1 MSQEW
6 RDRLAGARM
15 QVDQQFTD
23 QVGNSQFSNQQWGLI
38 MTAVEFEIDNP
49 GEPTDATLVANT
61 ENVDQILPE
70 LDKIDRGMGGVQP
83 GGGGQSSGGGIID
96 SIGKLV
102 PGMGGDDS
110 GVDED
115 QKAAAIAL
123 TEEYATQLQ
132 AHLESN
138 GRWTDICESAAASES
153 GAAQN

>member
-1 MSQEW
+1 MSEEW

-23 QVGNSQFSNQQWGLI
+23 QVVNSQFSNQQWGLI
-38 MTAVEFEIDNP
+38 MTAVEFDID
-49 GEPTDATLVANT
+49 EPEQPEEASLVANT
-61 ENVDQILPE
+61 EHVDQILPE
-70 LDKIDRGMGGVQP
+70 LDNIDRGMGGVQP
-83 GGGGQSSGGGIID
+83 GGGGESSGGGIID

-115 QKAAAIAL
+115 QKAAAISL

-132 AHLESN
+132 QYLESN
-138 GRWTDICESAAASES
+138 GRWAGICESAAASQS
-153 GAAQN
+153 GTDRD